1 MLEELVSVLENAAK
15 MGLPVPSWLR
25 SVLQQVSDVA
35 NLSTPK
41 VITKW
46 LHDKLGLSIDEDNK
60 DKDKDKE

>member
-35 NLSTPK
+35 NSSTPK
-41 VITKW
+41 VITEW
-46 LHDKLGLSIDEDNK
+46 LHDKLGLSIDDNK